1 MRKIDSA
8 NNWPG
13 LSELECEVKGTS
25 AGWEK
30 SIQDVVLSSLREQYS
45 SLDLELPYGF
55 ERLGFQNVSTVT
67 TGHQLQLFGGPAF
80 LHYKTITAIRK
91 ARELNDSDK
100 PVVPVF
106 WIASEDHDFEEVR
119 WIYGKTSKH
128 IWEGDFSTQ
137 MVGSLELD
145 GLLKVFESWQ
155 KDIETDVCEIED
167 VLKLSIDRNETYGQF
182 FIRLLHLWYADLGLI
197 VIDASQ
203 RRLKEKFAP
212 IMRKELVGE
221 GISSFVTHGSIKSRD
236 INLFYIHENGDRI
249 GVIKSDEGPISNKIK
264 VVGDV
269 PETLSPSVLLRPL
282 YQETLLP
289 NSHVIL
295 GPSELKYWRQLGHA
309 FERNRIN
316 MPTLFLRDHVLII
329 EKSDYELFSDL
340 GWSLEKGWWSEDDF
354 IRKMIERWLVD
365 GFGLNL
371 NDLSK
376 DDVLCQILKNLD
388 IDFGGELLMNDSS
401 ERLKNKIR
409 KTSLK
414 KVKRHVKEQLKAEIN
429 LVTNAHKKV
438 MNGITPQ
445 DRWGNFHVL
454 SDSIGGYK
462 NLRDKLLETTGFEG
476 PVMQVIVVP

>member
-1 MRKIDSA
+1 M
-8 NNWPG
+8 
-13 LSELECEVKGTS
+13 
-25 AGWEK
+25 
-30 SIQDVVLSSLREQYS
+30 
-45 SLDLELPYGF
+45 
-55 ERLGFQNVSTVT
+55 
-67 TGHQLQLFGGPAF
+67 
-80 LHYKTITAIRK
+80 
-91 ARELNDSDK
+91 
-100 PVVPVF
+100 
-106 WIASEDHDFEEVR
+106 
-119 WIYGKTSKH
+119 
-128 IWEGDFSTQ
+128 
-137 MVGSLELD
+137 
-145 GLLKVFESWQ
+145 
-155 KDIETDVCEIED
+155 
-167 VLKLSIDRNETYGQF
+167 
-182 FIRLLHLWYADLGLI
+182 
-197 VIDASQ
+197 
-203 RRLKEKFAP
+203 
-212 IMRKELVGE
+212 
-221 GISSFVTHGSIKSRD
+221 
-236 INLFYIHENGDRI
+236 
-249 GVIKSDEGPISNKIK
+249 
-264 VVGDV
+264 
-269 PETLSPSVLLRPL
+269 LLRPL

-438 MNGITPQ
+438 MNGIIPQ

-462 NLRDKLLETTGFEG
+462 NLRDKLLETAGFEG